1 MSRLGTRGRKM
12 PRERKER
19 GGKEGWKTR
28 GKRGF
33 TGCVVRDHGDYCM
46 NSQPRFSDLF
56 SYIKLVEHGLI
67 IPAVGYRR
75 CIQSEHAMSSRDSKE
90 ILGSPQAIAE
100 AQDYQRQTTNKKAR
114 PGLQSARLH
123 TSWQSIPHE
132 TQDDTFITLSFVQLN
147 ARRRGPK
154 FQ

>member
-1 MSRLGTRGRKM
+1 
-12 PRERKER
+12 
-19 GGKEGWKTR
+19 
-28 GKRGF
+28 
-33 TGCVVRDHGDYCM
+33 
-46 NSQPRFSDLF
+46 
-56 SYIKLVEHGLI
+56 
-67 IPAVGYRR
+67 
-75 CIQSEHAMSSRDSKE
+75 MSSRDSKE

-123 TSWQSIPHE
+123 TSWQSIPDE

>member
-1 MSRLGTRGRKM
+1 
-12 PRERKER
+12 
-19 GGKEGWKTR
+19 
-28 GKRGF
+28 
-33 TGCVVRDHGDYCM
+33 M

-56 SYIKLVEHGLI
+56 SYIKLVERGLI
-67 IPAVGYRR
+67 IPTVGYRR
-75 CIQSEHAMSSRDSKE
+75 STRCPQGIPKSYWVLLKQS
-90 ILGSPQAIAE
+90 PE
-100 AQDYQRQTTNKKAR
+100 AQDYLRQTTNKKAR